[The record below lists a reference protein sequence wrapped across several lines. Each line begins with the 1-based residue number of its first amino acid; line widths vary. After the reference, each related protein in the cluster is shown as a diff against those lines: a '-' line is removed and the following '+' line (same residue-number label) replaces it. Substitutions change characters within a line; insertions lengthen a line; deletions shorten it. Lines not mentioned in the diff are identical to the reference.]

1 MAKANDHLHILTT
14 STSSPVPMP
23 ASLIAS
29 IERAATG
36 ALQADFVADPLLG
49 PGLSLCNSYLSSVV
63 KRHGGLLDAAV
74 CEGLERSG
82 EYLVLRQV
90 EMPITD
96 AAESIVATN
105 TPESLVGL
113 TASAH
118 GPYRRVAIFD
128 LIAIHLTTGAAK
140 IIEIKRGGGETEVR
154 KRRLIERD
162 LRCARLQLPSFLRPR
177 FDCEPRSYES
187 WLLDYYGRSG
197 FSDGLTVTRE
207 GIDTMFGVPVR
218 QLVDA
223 VTDRLRVEVF
233 REVPRLLTIA
243 QNILLA
249 ADDGSLQAHP
259 FANPVKPKPAGRQ
272 GVNDNAV
279 APRAKARGK
288 ASRPTVQ

>member
-1 MAKANDHLHILTT
+1 MAKANHRTNLTSST
-14 STSSPVPMP
+14 STVMPLP

-29 IERAATG
+29 VERAATG

-49 PGLSLCNSYLSSVV
+49 AGLGLFNSFLSSSV
-63 KRHGGLLDAAV
+63 KRHGGLIEVAI
-74 CEGLERSG
+74 CEALERSG

-118 GPYRRVAIFD
+118 GPYRRVAFFD
-128 LIAIHLTTGAAK
+128 LIAIHLKTGAAK
-140 IIEIKRGGGETEVR
+140 IIEIKRGSGVTEVR

-162 LRCARLQLPSFLRPR
+162 LRCAKLQLASFLRPR

-197 FSDGLTVTRE
+197 FSDSLTITRE
-207 GIDTMFGVPVR
+207 GINQLFGVPVR
-218 QLVDA
+218 ELVEA
-223 VTDRLRVEVF
+223 VTDRLRVEVL
-233 REVPRLLTIA
+233 REVPRLLTVA
-243 QNILLA
+243 QNMLLA
-249 ADDGSLQAHP
+249 ADDGSLRAHP
-259 FANPVKPKPAGRQ
+259 FANPVTPKSARQ
-272 GVNDNAV
+272 RGANDNTAL
-279 APRAKARGK
+279 PRVKPRGRV
-288 ASRPTVQ
+288 SRPTVQ

>member
-1 MAKANDHLHILTT
+1 MAKEDHRTNLTS
-14 STSSPVPMP
+14 STSSIVPLP

-29 IERAATG
+29 VERAAAG

-49 PGLSLCNSYLSSVV
+49 PGLGLFNSFLSSSV
-63 KRHGGLLDAAV
+63 KRHGGLIETAIGEA
-74 CEGLERSG
+74 LERSG

-105 TPESLVGL
+105 TPEALVGL

-118 GPYRRVAIFD
+118 GPYRRVAFFD
-128 LIAIHLTTGAAK
+128 LIAIHLKTGAAK
-140 IIEIKRGGGETEVR
+140 IIEIKRGSGVTEVR

-197 FSDGLTVTRE
+197 FSDSLTVTRE
-207 GIDTMFGVPVR
+207 GIDALFGVPVR
-218 QLVDA
+218 ELVEA
-223 VTDRLRVEVF
+223 VTDRLRDEVL
-233 REVPRLLTIA
+233 REVPRLLSVA
-243 QNILLA
+243 QNMLQA
-249 ADDGSLQAHP
+249 ADDGSLRTHP
-259 FANPVKPKPAGRQ
+259 FANPVTPKPARER
-272 GVNDNAV
+272 GVNDNA
-279 APRAKARGK
+279 ALPRVNARGK
-288 ASRPTVQ
+288 TPLPMVQ